1 MKTLTNIEMEEVSGG
16 SISNLIG
23 YVATKLIEATLKAAA
38 DVEDMY
44 QDPTRSLPYN
54 RL

>member
-16 SISNLIG
+16 SISHLIS
-23 YVATKLIEATLKAAA
+23 YVVPVIVKAALKAAS